1 MEPHRRSVAEP
12 VEFTEEYGEADAVV
26 FSNTEWNLD
35 DENGL
40 GGSILY
46 DWGTV
51 EVGEIIDLFDKPD
64 NDGLFGKITEINDQI
79 YGDDSILIA
88 FDRIETL
95 NGPTNKEPH

>member
-1 MEPHRRSVAEP
+1 MLSSSAIRK
-12 VEFTEEYGEADAVV
+12 
-26 FSNTEWNLD
+26 WNLD

-40 GGSILY
+40 GGSTH
-46 DWGTV
+46 DWGI

-88 FDRIETL
+88 FDRIETTDF
-95 NGPTNKEPH
+95 TNKEPYLTRRSIFK